1 MKKETIKFLYAII
14 IVILSLIV
22 ADLSIGYL
30 FDKALN
36 KLPNYGDHLSKNN
49 FRLYRMDSEIVI
61 LGSSRGAH
69 HYVTSQLK
77 DSLNHFLHK
86 EHSVYNASLDGN
98 FANSNSCAAEIILNR
113 YKPKL
118 VIYDISEGQLKVKSN
133 QSLQSVFYKKDTIV
147 QRYIDGMGLKNKIL
161 MKSNLFIY
169 NQTIVRFLSSIAYPK
184 QYDDGYIPV
193 YGSTLDTIKKQT
205 IKESISNDL
214 DEYTKT
220 NFENVLKKYSKSNV
234 RLIIVSSP
242 RFRPKDNNIQL
253 AKICNKYN
261 TPFIDL
267 YDVQYFNKHPEL
279 FKDNVHLNDKGAH
292 VFTALLFEQL
302 KPYLANIK

>member
-14 IVILSLIV
+14 IVIISLIV
-22 ADLSIGYL
+22 ADLSTGYL

-49 FRLYRMDSEIVI
+49 FRLYRLDSEIVI

-118 VIYDISEGQLKVKSN
+118 VIFDISEGQLKVKSD
-133 QSLQSVFYKKDTIV
+133 QSLQSVFYKNDTIV

-161 MKSNLFIY
+161 MKSNLYIY
-169 NQTIVRFLSSIAYPK
+169 NQTFVRFLSSFANSK
-184 QYDDGYIPV
+184 QYDDGYMPI
-193 YGSTLDTIKKQT
+193 YGSSIDTFNVRVK
-205 IKESISNDL
+205 KESISKELN
-214 DEYTKT
+214 EYTIN
-220 NFENVLKKYSKSNV
+220 NFENVLIKYVKADV
-234 RLIIVSSP
+234 PLIIVSSP
-242 RFRPKDNNIQL
+242 CFRPDDNNLQL
-253 AKICNKYN
+253 KRICEKYN
-261 TPFIDL
+261 IPFIDD
-267 YDVQYFNKHPEL
+267 YDTPYFNNHPGL
-279 FKDNVHLNDKGAH
+279 FKDGVHLNDDGAH
-292 VFTALLFEQL
+292 EFTALFFEQL
-302 KPYLANIK
+302 KPYLDNIK